1 MKYKIDTKEHFDII
15 TPLYAEFDS
24 ILSDQL
30 NELVDDS
37 RENARSL
44 LIDFS
49 QIETMTDE
57 NVRLLETLHNEM
69 YNDNLSFV
77 LCHMHVSCKKA
88 VAENELEHL
97 LNMVPTMIEAIDM
110 INMEGLERELL
121 NEE

>member
-15 TPLYAEFDS
+15 TPLCAQFDS

-57 NVRLLETLHNEM
+57 NVRLLEALHNEM
-69 YNDNLSFV
+69 YNDNLSFI
-77 LCHMHVSCKKA
+77 LCHMHISCKKT

-97 LNMVPTMIEAIDM
+97 LNMVPTMNEALDM

>member
-1 MKYKIDTKEHFDII
+1 
-15 TPLYAEFDS
+15 
-24 ILSDQL
+24 LSDQL

-77 LCHMHVSCKKA
+77 LCHMHVSCKKT

>member
-15 TPLYAEFDS
+15 TPLCAQFDS

-57 NVRLLETLHNEM
+57 NVRLLEALHNEM
-69 YNDNLSFV
+69 YNDNLSFI
-77 LCHMHVSCKKA
+77 LCHMHISCKKT

-97 LNMVPTMIEAIDM
+97 LIMVPTMNEALDM

>member
-57 NVRLLETLHNEM
+57 NVRLLETLHNEK
-69 YNDNLSFV
+69 YNDKLSFV
-77 LCHMHVSCKKA
+77 LCHMHVSCKKT

>member
-15 TPLYAEFDS
+15 TPLCAQFDS

-57 NVRLLETLHNEM
+57 NVRLLEALHNEM
-69 YNDNLSFV
+69 YNDNLSFI
-77 LCHMHVSCKKA
+77 LCHMHISCKKT

-97 LNMVPTMIEAIDM
+97 LNMAPTMNEALDM